1 MTQRKSPVIDKKLRK
16 AAVRSLNHVMK
27 MVQEEPHPIVI
38 SDGNGIDSN
47 ESLKEINRFL
57 FQRRE
62 EDDNERNNGNH
73 R

>member
-38 SDGNGIDSN
+38 SDGDGADSN

-57 FQRRE
+57 FQRKD
-62 EDDNERNNGNH
+62 EDDNKRSGNH
-73 R
+73 Q